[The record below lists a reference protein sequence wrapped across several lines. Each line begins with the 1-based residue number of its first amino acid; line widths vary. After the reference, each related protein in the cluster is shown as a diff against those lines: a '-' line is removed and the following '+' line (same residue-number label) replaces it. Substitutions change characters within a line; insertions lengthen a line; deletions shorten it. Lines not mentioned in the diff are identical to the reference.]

1 MSQGVRDM
9 LSNRRF
15 AIPLIILLAFCFIGL
30 LMIGI
35 VLIFRPGD
43 GDDVAEITETAT
55 VAVTDTREPTDT
67 LPPTNTPTRSPT
79 ATRVLGGTPTDGA
92 EGEPTPTSTEAA
104 VIVTSVAGETQTV
117 EPTVEE
123 ATTTPEPEDELA
135 DTGVGWGLVVFSAIG
150 LGALVIVARRLRM
163 AS

>member
-1 MSQGVRDM
+1 
-9 LSNRRF
+9 
-15 AIPLIILLAFCFIGL
+15 
-30 LMIGI
+30 
-35 VLIFRPGD
+35 
-43 GDDVAEITETAT
+43 
-55 VAVTDTREPTDT
+55 
-67 LPPTNTPTRSPT
+67 
-79 ATRVLGGTPTDGA
+79 
-92 EGEPTPTSTEAA
+92 
-104 VIVTSVAGETQTV
+104 V